1 MKVLKKIKW
10 TSLKRLHQCNQT
22 SHLNDLNNFNNYVD
36 IDKINSQLER
46 ADIQKSILIRNMYRE
61 YELYLNLVRDL
72 LYISVEKGLNQIY
85 SYPTINDNFINENEF
100 FGLFEKKISKLV
112 YTNLP
117 LLTVEQLKINEI
129 EKNINKEINF
139 NRLDISTKAK
149 DDQKEKFQ
157 YEDGFQ
163 LDEPIQFQVSK
174 DISNTSEYYQANN
187 YEKFVSLNLDN
198 NDHNNYLSNNNII
211 ENLGVEKQFISSLLE
226 LIGEVNVEKPRHPE
240 KDNINQMDISPKNQI
255 LKNFDLIEK
264 SLENLLLNLSYKI
277 NQELFKANLIKKMIS
292 KDSFDYLVSKN
303 LMIKHPYPFVI
314 NFEFNLNRSSLN
326 VNNLTSIIFFSIS
339 TVELE
344 FNNLNLSIQRIK
356 INELK
361 NQFQRLIKKETY
373 WRQKEITLNKI
384 H

>member
-1 MKVLKKIKW
+1 M
-10 TSLKRLHQCNQT
+10 LKRSHQCKQT
-22 SHLNDLNNFNNYVD
+22 SHLNDLNNFNNYID

-46 ADIQKSILIRNMYRE
+46 ADIQKRILTRNIYRE

-72 LYISVEKGLNQIY
+72 LFISVEKGLNQIY
-85 SYPTINDNFINENEF
+85 SYPTINDNFLNENEF
-100 FGLFEKKISKLV
+100 YSLFEKKISKLIF
-112 YTNLP
+112 TNLP
-117 LLTVEQLKINEI
+117 FLTVEQLKINEI

-139 NRLDISTKAK
+139 TIFDSSTKIK

-163 LDEPIQFQVSK
+163 LKEPIQFEITE
-174 DISNTSEYYQANN
+174 DLSNTSEYYQAHN
-187 YEKFVSLNLDN
+187 YERFVSLDLDN
-198 NDHNNYLSNNNII
+198 NHHNNYLSKNNIF

-226 LIGEVNVEKPRHPE
+226 LIGEEKVEKPRYQE
-240 KDNINQMDISPKNQI
+240 KENINQMDNLPKNQI
-255 LKNFDLIEK
+255 LNNFDLIDK
-264 SLENLLLNLSYKI
+264 SLENLLLNLSYNI

-292 KDSFDYLVSKN
+292 KDSFDYLVGKN
-303 LMIKHPYPFVI
+303 FMIKHPYPFVI
-314 NFEFNLNRSSLN
+314 NFELNLNRSSLIG
-326 VNNLTSIIFFSIS
+326 NNFPSIIFFNIS

-344 FNNLNLSIQRIK
+344 FKNLNLSIQRNK

-384 H
+384 R